1 MCGLHCATHYVRSL
15 FNFFLTKISIYF
27 LWQAKSAEIKV
38 VLHATHFG
46 VFSTQKNMTRIRIR

>member
-27 LWQAKSAEIKV
+27 LWQAKSAENKGGF
-38 VLHATHFG
+38 ACNTFW
-46 VFSTQKNMTRIRIR
+46 VFSYSKNMTRIRIR

>member
-27 LWQAKSAEIKV
+27 LWQAKSAENKGGF
-38 VLHATHFG
+38 ACNTFW
-46 VFSTQKNMTRIRIR
+46 VFRTQKI